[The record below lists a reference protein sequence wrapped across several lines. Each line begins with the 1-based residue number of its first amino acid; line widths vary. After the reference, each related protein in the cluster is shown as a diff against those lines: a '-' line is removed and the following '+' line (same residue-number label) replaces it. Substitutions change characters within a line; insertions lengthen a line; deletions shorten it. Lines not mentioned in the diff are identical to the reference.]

1 MKITVAEAAKMLKVS
16 EPQVRYWIKKG
27 MLPGLYLKRD
37 GCRVGRYLIYREQIE
52 RFINGK

>member
-16 EPQVRYWIKKG
+16 EPQVRYWIKKE

-37 GCRVGRYLIYREQIE
+37 GCRVGRYLIYKEQIE

>member
-1 MKITVAEAAKMLKVS
+1 MLKVS

-37 GCRVGRYLIYREQIE
+37 GCRVGRYLIYKEQIE